1 MAALQFVPKT
11 EFDRVREHVADPCLR
26 AALVADLARCNTL
39 YMIMRAGSGHIG
51 SSFSAMDIVAWLY
64 LEAMERS
71 PAAETARRP
80 DVYFSS
86 KGHDAP
92 GLYAIL
98 LGLGLLDES
107 LLHQLRRLGGLPGH
121 PDVGTPHMAANTG
134 SLGMGISKAKG
145 MVHAARLCGKRQR
158 VFVLTGDGELQEGQ
172 IWESLGSAVNFK
184 MGELVVIVDHNKIQS
199 DTFVSRVSDLGNLE
213 AKFRAFG
220 WEVDR
225 LDGHDL
231 PALDRSL
238 RRLEM
243 IPDRPKVVIADT
255 VKGRGVSFM
264 EQSAQAD
271 EFGLYRFHSGAPAEE
286 NYRLG
291 VEEIASRVDARL
303 ASLMLPS
310 LSFQTAEG
318 QTRAAPSGQRLVS
331 AYTNALLAQA
341 ERRADLVVLDGDLML
356 DCGLI
361 PFKDKYP
368 DRFIECGIAEMDMVS
383 QAGGLALRGQLP
395 LVHSFA
401 CFLSTRPNE
410 HIYNNATE
418 RTKVIYVSSL
428 AGVVP
433 GGPGHSHQSVRDI
446 SALTAVPGLTLLEP
460 SCEREVE
467 MALDWCVN
475 VNPQSS
481 YLRLVSIPVEV
492 PFALPAEYEL
502 KEGRGVAL
510 AEIGRDV
517 LIIGYGPVLLGEAS
531 RAVDVLADSGVNATL
546 VNLPWLNRVDL
557 DWLAAIVRPFPHVVT
572 LDNHYVHG
580 GQGDFVARSLFQ
592 ADLPSLPR
600 LLAIGVTEIPQCGL
614 NPEVLRAHGLDAAS
628 LTDRIGIF
636 CKQA

>member
-1 MAALQFVPKT
+1 MSALQFVPKT
-11 EFDRVREHVADPCLR
+11 EFDRVRENVADVYLR

-71 PAAETARRP
+71 PGAGTARRP

-121 PDVGTPHMAANTG
+121 PDVSTPHMAANTG

-145 MVHAARLCGKRQR
+145 MIHAARLCGEKQR

-172 IWESLGSAVNFK
+172 IWESLVSAVNFE

-199 DTFVSRVSDLGNLE
+199 DTFVSKVSDLGNLE

-231 PALDRSL
+231 AALDRAL
-238 RRLEM
+238 RRLEA

-255 VKGRGVSFM
+255 VKGQGVSFM

-271 EFGLYRFHSGAPAEE
+271 EFGLYRFHSGAPAEQS
-286 NYRLG
+286 YRQG
-291 VEEIASRVDARL
+291 VQEISSRVDARL
-303 ASLMLPS
+303 ASLMLPP
-310 LSFQTAEG
+310 LTLHTAESPI
-318 QTRAAPSGQRLVS
+318 RAAPSGQRLVS
-331 AYTNALLAQA
+331 AYTKALLAQA
-341 ERRADLVVLDGDLML
+341 ERRPDLVVLDGDLML

-368 DRFIECGIAEMDMVS
+368 SRFIECGIAEMDMVS

-446 SALTAVPGLTLLEP
+446 SALSAVPGLTLLEP
-460 SCEREVE
+460 SCEREVH

-475 VNPQSS
+475 ENPGSS

-492 PFALPAEYEL
+492 PFSLPAAYAL
-502 KEGRGVAL
+502 REGQGVPL
-510 AEIGRDV
+510 IEIGRDV
-517 LIIGYGPVLLGEAS
+517 LILGYGPVLLSEAS
-531 RAVDVLADSGVNATL
+531 RALDLLGGSGIKATL
-546 VNLPWLNRVDL
+546 LNCPWLNRVDL
-557 DWLAAIVRPFPHVVT
+557 DWLAATVKPFRRVVT

-580 GQGDFVARSLFQ
+580 GQGDFFARSLFQ

-600 LLAIGVTEIPQCGL
+600 LLAIGITEIPQCGL
-614 NPEVLRAHGLDAAS
+614 NPEVMHAHGLDAAS
-628 LTDRIGIF
+628 LSDRIAAF
-636 CKQA
+636 CKQG